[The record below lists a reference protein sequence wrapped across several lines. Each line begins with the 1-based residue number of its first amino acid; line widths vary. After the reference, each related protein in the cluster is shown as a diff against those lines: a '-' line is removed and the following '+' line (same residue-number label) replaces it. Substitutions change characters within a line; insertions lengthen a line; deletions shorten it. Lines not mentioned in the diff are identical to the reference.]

1 MVNKFFR
8 ANTFAKSFADNR
20 RAYYSLVILVIL
32 FFTSLF
38 ADFIAND
45 KPILIKYKSQF
56 FFPIFQNVNED
67 TFGGELLTTSDYLD
81 PQVQKLINQDGWM
94 IFPFVHFSYETINL
108 NLKGRAP
115 SPPSLENFLGTDD
128 QARDVFSRIIYGIRI
143 SLIFGVVLSC
153 FTLIIGIF
161 LGAIQGYFG
170 GKIDLFL
177 QRFIEIWSSLPMM
190 YLLII
195 FSSII
200 VPSFWTLLLIMLA
213 FSWISVVS
221 YVRAEFLRIRNF
233 DFVKAHKSLG
243 ASSWR
248 TIFLQILPNA
258 SPIIISNL
266 PFLIAGSITTITALD
281 FLGLGL
287 PVGSPSLGELL
298 SQGKNNISA
307 YWLGIS
313 GFTITTII
321 LAILVFIGEG
331 LRDAFD
337 SKKQ

>member
-1 MVNKFFR
+1 MLIQN
-8 ANTFAKSFADNR
+8 NNFAKRFANNR
-20 RAYYSLVILVIL
+20 RAYYSLIILAIL
-32 FFTSLF
+32 FFVTIF
-38 ADFIAND
+38 AEFIAND
-45 KPILIKYKSQF
+45 KPILIKYKSQYF
-56 FFPIFQNVNED
+56 LPIFQNINEID
-67 TFGGELLTTSDYLD
+67 LGGELLTSADYLD
-81 PQVQKLINQDGWM
+81 PQVQELINQNGWS
-94 IFPFVHFSYETINL
+94 IFPPIHFSFDTINM

-115 SPPSLENFLGTDD
+115 SPPSSDNILGTDD
-128 QARDVFSRIIYGIRI
+128 QARDVLSRMIYGVRI
-143 SLIFGVVLSC
+143 SLVFGIVLSF

-161 LGAIQGYFG
+161 LGAVQGYYG

-200 VPSFWTLLLIMLA
+200 VPSFWVLLSIMLA

-233 DFVKAHKSLG
+233 DFVKAHKALG
-243 ASSWR
+243 ASSRR

-258 SPIIISNL
+258 SPIIIANL

-298 SQGKNNISA
+298 SQGKNNITA
-307 YWLGIS
+307 YWLGLS
-313 GFTITTII
+313 GFFITTLI
-321 LAILVFIGEG
+321 LTILVFIAEG
-331 LRDAFD
+331 LRDAID
-337 SKKQ
+337 SKSNNF

>member
-45 KPILIKYKSQF
+45 KPILIKYKSQY

-81 PQVQKLINQDGWM
+81 PQLQKLINQDGWM

-170 GKIDLFL
+170 GRIDLFL

>member
-1 MVNKFFR
+1 MPIINS
-8 ANTFAKSFADNR
+8 NFAKRFRKNN
-20 RAYYSLVILVIL
+20 RAYFSLIILAIL
-32 FFTSLF
+32 FFISLF
-38 ADFIAND
+38 AEFIAND
-45 KPILIKYKSQF
+45 KPIIVKYNSRY
-56 FFPIFQNVNED
+56 FFPIFQNVNEVD
-67 TFGGELLTTSDYLD
+67 LGGELQTTADYLD
-81 PQVQKLINQDGWM
+81 PQVQKIINQNGWL
-94 IFPFVHFSYETINL
+94 IFPIIPFSFDTINM

-115 SPPSLENFLGTDD
+115 SSPSPENLLGTDD
-128 QARDVFSRIIYGIRI
+128 QARDVLSRIIYGVRI
-143 SLIFGVVLSC
+143 SLIFGIILS
-153 FTLIIGIF
+153 FLTLIIGIF

-200 VPSFWTLLLIMLA
+200 VPSFWSLLLIMLA
-213 FSWISVVS
+213 FSWVSVVS

-233 DFVKAHKSLG
+233 DFVRAHKALG

-258 SPIIISNL
+258 SPIIIANL

-307 YWLGIS
+307 YWLGLS
-313 GFTITTII
+313 GFFITTLI
-321 LAILVFIGEG
+321 LTILVFIAEG
-331 LRDAFD
+331 LRDSID
-337 SKKQ
+337 SRANNF

>member
-45 KPILIKYKSQF
+45 KPILIKYKSQY

>member
-45 KPILIKYKSQF
+45 KPILIKYKSQY

-170 GKIDLFL
+170 GRIDLFL

>member
-1 MVNKFFR
+1 MLLIN
-8 ANTFAKSFADNR
+8 NNFAKRFRENN
-20 RAYYSLVILVIL
+20 RAYFSLIILAIL
-32 FFTSLF
+32 FFISLF
-38 ADFIAND
+38 AEFIAND
-45 KPILIKYKSQF
+45 KPIIIKYNSQY
-56 FFPIFQNVNED
+56 FFPIFQNINEID
-67 TFGGELLTTSDYLD
+67 LGGELQTTADYLD
-81 PQVQKLINQDGWM
+81 PQVQKIINQNGWL
-94 IFPFVHFSYETINL
+94 IFPIIPFSFDTINM

-115 SPPSLENFLGTDD
+115 SSPSPENLLGTDD
-128 QARDVFSRIIYGIRI
+128 QARDVLSRIIYGVRI
-143 SLIFGVVLSC
+143 SLIFGIILSF

-170 GKIDLFL
+170 GKIDLLL

-200 VPSFWTLLLIMLA
+200 VPSFWSLLLIMLA
-213 FSWISVVS
+213 FSWVSVVS

-233 DFVKAHKSLG
+233 DFVRAHKALG

-258 SPIIISNL
+258 SPIIIANL

-307 YWLGIS
+307 YWLGLS
-313 GFTITTII
+313 GFFITTLI
-321 LAILVFIGEG
+321 LTILVFIAEG
-331 LRDAFD
+331 LRNSID
-337 SKKQ
+337 SRANNF